1 MHLLQW
7 LATKSLLRPLAPE
20 ELGFGRAADKTQTQP
35 IPGAPFTPFYPKKVE
50 QNFSEQILEIVREP
64 NTRKKTKT

>member
-20 ELGFGRAADKTQTQP
+20 ELGFERATDKTKQTL
-35 IPGAPFTPFYPKKVE
+35 GTPFTPFYQKKVE